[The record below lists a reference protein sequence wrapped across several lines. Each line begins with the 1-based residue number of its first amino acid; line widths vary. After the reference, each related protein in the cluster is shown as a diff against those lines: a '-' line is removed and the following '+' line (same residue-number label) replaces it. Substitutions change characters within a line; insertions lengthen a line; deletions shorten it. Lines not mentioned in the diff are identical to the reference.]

1 MQKYSIEIIPK
12 QIELLKYLPRD
23 VFNEVYVAYIPGD
36 RFENIVKA
44 SKSLIKDGFN
54 VIPHCPARTI
64 PSKKNLDSYLSQ
76 LSSIGVKKILT
87 LAGSGNNHFEITENP
102 NNYFSNTLEML
113 ETGLFEKYQFEQ
125 INIAGHPEGNPMDP
139 ESDINL
145 QLKCKWLHQH
155 NFNSSIVTQWTTNL
169 ESTNKWILDTKE
181 MIKSKFDNNKMSIT
195 IGIAGPAKLTTLI
208 NYAKICGVNATALII
223 KNKKLGLRNLIRH
236 NPAEIIDGLR
246 NHDSLHFFPFG
257 GIKEVSNWFDE
268 KVKS

>member
-1 MQKYSIEIIPK
+1 MQKYSIEIVPK
-12 QIELLKYLPRD
+12 QIERLKYLPRD
-23 VFNEVYVAYIPGD
+23 VFTEVYVAYIPGEKY
-36 RFENIVKA
+36 ENIVEA

-64 PSKKNLDSYLSQ
+64 SSKKELDSYLSQ
-76 LSSIGVKKILT
+76 LSFIGVKKILT
-87 LAGSGNNHFEITENP
+87 LAGSGNNHFEITKNP
-102 NNYFSNTLEML
+102 NNIFSNTLEML

-139 ESDINL
+139 ESDKNL
-145 QLKCKWLHQH
+145 QLKCQWLHNH

-181 MIKSKFDNNKMSIT
+181 MIKSKFDNKISIT

-208 NYAKICGVNATALII
+208 NYAKICGVDATSMII
-223 KNKKLGLRNLIRH
+223 KNKKLSLRHLVKHNPTKIISELRNY
-236 NPAEIIDGLR
+236 
-246 NHDSLHFFPFG
+246 DSLHFFPFG
-257 GIKEVSNWFDE
+257 GIREICNWVNG

>member
-1 MQKYSIEIIPK
+1 MQKYSIEIVPK
-12 QIELLKYLPRD
+12 QIERLKYLPRD
-23 VFNEVYVAYIPGD
+23 VFTEVYVAYIPGD
-36 RFENIVKA
+36 KYENIVEA
-44 SKSLIKDGFN
+44 SRSLIKDGFN

-64 PSKKNLDSYLSQ
+64 SSKKDLDSYLSQ
-76 LSSIGVKKILT
+76 LSSVGVKKILT
-87 LAGSGNNHFEITENP
+87 LAGSGNNNFEITENP
-102 NNYFSNTLEML
+102 NNNFSNTLEML

-139 ESDINL
+139 ESDKNL
-145 QLKCKWLHQH
+145 QLKCQWLLQH
-155 NFNSSIVTQWTTNL
+155 NFNSSIVTQWTTNV
-169 ESTNKWILDTKE
+169 ESTNKWILDTKD
-181 MIKSKFDNNKMSIT
+181 MIKSKFDNKMSIT